1 MPTRHAKRLSMDA
14 ITIPD
19 EAVEEFIQFLEAKLS
34 PEDFASLKKMLAK
47 SQQSDE
53 DETES
58 ANDEPPDFKGK
69 PKPGDEMV
77 AADSLGKSY
86 SDRFPHA
93 SRIKVWL

>member
-19 EAVEEFIQFLEAKLS
+19 EAVEEFVQFLEAKLS
-34 PEDFASLKKMLAK
+34 PEDFASLKKMVGK

-53 DETES
+53 DETEA
-58 ANDEPPDFKGK
+58 ANDTPPDFKGK
-69 PKPGDEMV
+69 PGGEMV

-86 SDRFPHA
+86 SDRFPDTA
-93 SRIKVWL
+93 RIKVWL